1 MLEMTHVPIEGIEDA
16 PHEIPTDEPESDGTL
31 AWDSTGMV
39 LVELGAGGRTGL
51 GYTHGSL
58 GYRPIPLQT
67 AYRYRYRHSKTAV
80 ALGLV

>member
-1 MLEMTHVPIEGIEDA
+1 
-16 PHEIPTDEPESDGTL
+16 
-31 AWDSTGMV
+31 MV

-58 GYRPIPLQT
+58 GYRPIPLQA
-67 AYRYRYRHSKTAV
+67 AYRYRYRHSKTAA